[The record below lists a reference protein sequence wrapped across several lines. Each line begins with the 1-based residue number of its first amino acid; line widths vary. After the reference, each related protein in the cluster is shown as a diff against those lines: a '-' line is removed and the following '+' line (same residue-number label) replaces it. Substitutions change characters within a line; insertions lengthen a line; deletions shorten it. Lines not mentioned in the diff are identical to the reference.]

1 VSKRQSPRKPL
12 SPSPRK
18 KPKVSVTRLFETLRE
33 PLMFLVGLSGV
44 IWEFRFHVGPERFGL
59 LALFGA
65 MMGLPIVLGSDI
77 WRQRRNGYESDEDL

>member
-1 VSKRQSPRKPL
+1 
-12 SPSPRK
+12 
-18 KPKVSVTRLFETLRE
+18 
-33 PLMFLVGLSGV
+33 MFLVGLSGV

-77 WRQRRNGYESDEDL
+77 WRQRRNGYDSDEDL

>member
-1 VSKRQSPRKPL
+1 
-12 SPSPRK
+12 
-18 KPKVSVTRLFETLRE
+18 
-33 PLMFLVGLSGV
+33 MFLVGLSGV

-77 WRQRRNGYESDEDL
+77 WRQRRNGYDTNGYDSDEDL